1 MIEISYSIVV
11 TRNEDG
17 VEDRIELDG
26 YGLYSEALDDLEKM
40 VTEKK
45 WEERDQEIE
54 AENQLEEEDEEDAK

>member
-54 AENQLEEEDEEDAK
+54 AENQLEEEDEEDAE

>member
-1 MIEISYSIVV
+1 MIEVSYSIVV

-17 VEDRIELDG
+17 VEERIELDG

-54 AENQLEEEDEEDAK
+54 AENQLEEEDEEDAE

>member
-1 MIEISYSIVV
+1 MIEVSYSIVV

-54 AENQLEEEDEEDAK
+54 AENLEEDEEDAE

>member
-54 AENQLEEEDEEDAK
+54 AENQLEEEDEENDE

>member
-40 VTEKK
+40 VTQKK
-45 WEERDQEIE
+45 WEDRDQEIE
-54 AENQLEEEDEEDAK
+54 ADNQLEEEDEENDE